1 MGLIKLADAHAG
13 MVLAR
18 DARDRTG
25 RLLLRKGLAITEG
38 AMRVFRMWGVGQ
50 IDVEGVGPTPDVPV
64 PVPPVDEATLE
75 EARVQTDDLFRHTN
89 RQHPMVSE
97 LMRLSSD
104 RLAARLARATRR
116 DP

>member
-1 MGLIKLADAHAG
+1 MGLVKLADAHPG

-18 DARDRTG
+18 DVRDRTG
-25 RLLLRKGLAITEG
+25 RLLLRKGLAVTES

-50 IDVEGVGPTPDVPV
+50 VDVEGVGSSPEEPISAPA
-64 PVPPVDEATLE
+64 VDEATLE
-75 EARVQTDDLFRHTN
+75 EARAQTDDLFRHTN